1 MHFSCNIKLP
11 PLTEKDIAAVKH
23 SIKKGVKI
31 FAMSFVNS
39 HKDVDKIREL
49 IGKKSFLI
57 SKIETD
63 NAIRNLK
70 SISKNPMPY

>member
-1 MHFSCNIKLP
+1 
-11 PLTEKDIAAVKH
+11 
-23 SIKKGVKI
+23 
-31 FAMSFVNS
+31 MSFVNS

-63 NAIRNLK
+63 NAIRNLRVFQ
-70 SISKNPMPY
+70 KNPMPY